1 MRAFKKAYLGDKI
14 HYCEYLLLPS
24 SYRSLPQQLLI
35 MGNRPFDIFSYR
47 LELQCLLHE
56 FRDVPNNY
64 LTFRIQNLHGIL

>member
-14 HYCEYLLLPS
+14 HYCEYLLLPF

-47 LELQCLLHE
+47 LELQCFLHE
-56 FRDVPNNY
+56 FRDVLDDNLP
-64 LTFRIQNLHGIL
+64 FCIQDLYGIF